1 MLAATSPCPKKV
13 RSRHAEEHAP
23 IRLSNMQQKNS
34 GIARFYFGSGTGDL
48 TGRSLIIT
56 AQTSLE
62 RDRQCD
68 SVGPA

>member
-1 MLAATSPCPKKV
+1 MPDARRNVAMSQQICRRTRPDPTVEYATKK
-13 RSRHAEEHAP
+13 P
-23 IRLSNMQQKNS
+23 